1 MFFLDSRQI
10 TWRMSLVSA
19 QEAVPMRVVTRLT
32 GLSADT
38 LRAWER
44 RHRAIEPAR
53 TAGKARR
60 YSEAQIRRLVLLR
73 AATGNGHAIGDVA
86 ALSDSALAALGDVA
100 PKRASSMLDA
110 YLDALGRFDPIATGS
125 LLDALARDVS
135 ATQLVLDRLV
145 PLMRE
150 VGMRWHDGATSI
162 AQEHL
167 ATTQVRRLVEREL
180 AAVRI
185 DPGAPSIVLAA
196 PERHLHDLGLL
207 FGALLAAHRGVRPIV
222 LGANLP
228 IAELGPAIRRAQ
240 ASIVVVACARDLD
253 REERR
258 TLPRALA
265 TLASR
270 HELWIGVPSGHAL
283 GAVRGAHV
291 FTSFAAFDTALA
303 ARWP

>member
-1 MFFLDSRQI
+1 
-10 TWRMSLVSA
+10 
-19 QEAVPMRVVTRLT
+19 MRVVTRLT

-86 ALSDSALAALGDVA
+86 ALSDTALAALGELR
-100 PKRASSMLDA
+100 PKRASSVLDA
-110 YLDALGRFDPIATGS
+110 YLDALGRFDLAATAS
-125 LLDALARDVS
+125 LLDAVAKDVS
-135 ATQLVLDRLV
+135 AVELVIDRLV

-150 VGMRWHDGATSI
+150 VGARWHEGVTSI

-167 ATTQVRRLVEREL
+167 ATTQVRRLVEREI
-180 AAVRI
+180 AAVSI

-228 IAELGPAIRRAQ
+228 VVELGPAIRRAQ
-240 ASIVVVACARDLD
+240 ASVVVVACARNLD
-253 REERR
+253 RHEQR
-258 TLPRALA
+258 TLPRALTA
-265 TLASR
+265 LASR
-270 HELWIGVPSGHAL
+270 HELWLGVPSEHAL
-283 GAVRGAHV
+283 AHVHGAHV
-291 FTSFAAFDTALA
+291 FTSFGSFDTALA